1 MIYALFLLPVLFII
15 LLFRYPLLFI
25 GIMLAI
31 SIYSIL
37 EYLYNRWWRS

>member
-25 GIMLAI
+25 GIMSVICL
-31 SIYSIL
+31 YSIL
-37 EYLYNRWWRS
+37 EYIYNRWWRS